1 MHSYKEA
8 DGSMMFD
15 CAECRFGGNGDGSC
29 GEGWAITRAGE
40 QGCRRGRLMG
50 VLEVEKFRQLK
61 ERNRQ
66 STELFYRNGGMGHG
80 TQAGS

>member
-1 MHSYKEA
+1 MDDRLRRMPLWREW
-8 DGSMMFD
+8 
-15 CAECRFGGNGDGSC
+15 ETGSC
-29 GEGWAITRAGE
+29 GEGWAITRPGE

-66 STELFYRNGGMGHG
+66 STEQFYRNGGMGHG
-80 TQAGS
+80 TQTGS

>member
-50 VLEVEKFRQLK
+50 VLERCV
-61 ERNRQ
+61 
-66 STELFYRNGGMGHG
+66 
-80 TQAGS
+80 